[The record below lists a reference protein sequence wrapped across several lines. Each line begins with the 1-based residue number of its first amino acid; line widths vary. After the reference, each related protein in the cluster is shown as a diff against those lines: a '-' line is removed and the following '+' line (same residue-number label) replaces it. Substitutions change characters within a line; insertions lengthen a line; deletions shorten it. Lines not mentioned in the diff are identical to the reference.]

1 MYMCHL
7 LFQSLFK
14 NQGLPEGG
22 GINVFA
28 GVLHTHLAGNLQLIQ
43 CVHFPEL
50 FTRASF
56 LINNIC
62 TQYETKLNTTPM
74 YSEDFNYLGS

>member
-14 NQGLPEGG
+14 NQGLPEEG

-28 GVLHTHLAGNLQLIQ
+28 AILHTHLAGNPQLI
-43 CVHFPEL
+43 
-50 FTRASF
+50 
-56 LINNIC
+56 
-62 TQYETKLNTTPM
+62 
-74 YSEDFNYLGS
+74 

>member
-1 MYMCHL
+1 MCHL

-28 GVLHTHLAGNLQLIQ
+28 GVLHTHLAGNL
-43 CVHFPEL
+43 
-50 FTRASF
+50 
-56 LINNIC
+56 
-62 TQYETKLNTTPM
+62 
-74 YSEDFNYLGS
+74 